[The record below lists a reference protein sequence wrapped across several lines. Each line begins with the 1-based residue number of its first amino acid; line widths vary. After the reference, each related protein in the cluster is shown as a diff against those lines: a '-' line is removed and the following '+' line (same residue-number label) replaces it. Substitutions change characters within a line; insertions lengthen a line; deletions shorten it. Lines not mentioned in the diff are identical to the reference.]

1 MTLMPLSFLLGV
13 YVDKKRHNVYEIKIT
28 KNALHLYLF
37 ASLPREL
44 LSLRNNIQRGKSG
57 SLPPTSS

>member
-13 YVDKKRHNVYEIKIT
+13 YVDKKRHNVYEIQIT

-44 LSLRNNIQRGKSG
+44 II
-57 SLPPTSS
+57 